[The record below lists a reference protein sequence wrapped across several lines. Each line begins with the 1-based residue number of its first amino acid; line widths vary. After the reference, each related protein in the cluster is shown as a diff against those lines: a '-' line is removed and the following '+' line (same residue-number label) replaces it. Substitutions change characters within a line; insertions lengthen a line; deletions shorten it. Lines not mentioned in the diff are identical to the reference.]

1 MAALEELA
9 GLVKQLPV
17 GKRVGGDW
25 YIHRD
30 ALERHAPTLFGV
42 VSGYVADVA
51 FEWNVYKLSPTRRRI
66 SLLHYPCFRKR
77 AHPTLNAAL
86 DCRSRSGGHTGASL
100 LGRGQSPDSASQG
113 AADRYV

>member
-42 VSGYVADVA
+42 VSGTSPMLL
-51 FEWNVYKLSPTRRRI
+51 LSGTYISCHRRGAESPFCTI
-66 SLLHYPCFRKR
+66 LLPQTS
-77 AHPTLNAAL
+77 PPNA
-86 DCRSRSGGHTGASL
+86 
-100 LGRGQSPDSASQG
+100 
-113 AADRYV
+113 